1 MPRSVRAPS
10 LENRTA
16 RLKLRVRG
24 KPHWLPIGDGISLG
38 YRRNQT
44 AGSWSVRV
52 AKGGRN
58 AGHWVQAMAMAD
70 DFAEANA
77 DTVLT
82 FWQAQAKARSF
93 GLASRQGGDAGKLD
107 TVAAAIEAYAAD
119 LKARGGTKGNV
130 GRVKYRIPAVLAKKT
145 VATLSAR
152 DFKVWR
158 AALHGLTPA
167 AINRTNKAL
176 KAVLNHA
183 AAHDER
189 ITNARAWKY
198 GLASLPDAGKSR
210 NVILDAET
218 VRKVVVGAY
227 QVSPEFGLFIE
238 LAAVTGARI
247 SQIAHLEVRDLQ
259 VAAARLMM
267 PSSRKGRGVKKVTR
281 SPVPIPAELAVRLQA
296 IVKGRAAGEVLLVN
310 SAGEPWRSPEHSRPF
325 TRALEFAGLDK
336 IEPRIT
342 AYALRHS
349 SIVRQILSG
358 TPIRLV
364 AAAHDTSTAMI
375 ERNYSDHITDVGD
388 TALRKGLLD
397 CSAPEDNKVTALR
410 R

>member
-1 MPRSVRAPS
+1 
-10 LENRTA
+10 
-16 RLKLRVRG
+16 
-24 KPHWLPIGDGISLG
+24 
-38 YRRNQT
+38 
-44 AGSWSVRV
+44 
-52 AKGGRN
+52 
-58 AGHWVQAMAMAD
+58 MAD
-70 DFAEANA
+70 DHAEATA

-93 GLASRQGGDAGKLD
+93 GLTSRQSDESGKLD
-107 TVAAAIEAYAAD
+107 TVAAAIEAYSAD

-130 GRVKYRIPAVLAKKT
+130 SRVKYRIPAVLANKT

-167 AINRTNKAL
+167 SINRSNKAL

-189 ITNARAWKY
+189 IVNQRAWQH
-198 GLASLPDAGKSR
+198 GLASLPDAAKSR
-210 NVILDAET
+210 NTILDAET
-218 VRKVVVGAY
+218 VRKVVAGAY
-227 QVSPEFGLFIE
+227 QVSPEFGLWVE
-238 LAAVTGARI
+238 LAAISGARA
-247 SQIAHLEVRDLQ
+247 SQLRRIEVGDLQ

-296 IVKGRAAGEVLLVN
+296 TAKGCAAGDVLLV
-310 SAGEPWRSPEHSRPF
+310 APTGEPWRSHEHSRPF

-336 IEPRIT
+336 IKPRIT
-342 AYALRHS
+342 VYALRHS
-349 SIVRQILSG
+349 SITRQLLSG

-364 AAAHDTSTAMI
+364 AAAHDTSVAMI
-375 ERNYSDHITDVGD
+375 ERNYSRHITDAGD
-388 TALRKGLLD
+388 TALRRGMLD
-397 CSAPEDNKVTALR
+397 LGAPAGGNVVPLTR
-410 R
+410 NP